1 MHKVKKVLLVVD
13 DDRNFCLAIRDHLAS
28 EDLAVHLAHT
38 GKDGL
43 ALCAQNLVDVVLLDQ
58 KLPDAEGPDLCPAIL
73 ERCAQAKIIFTTA
86 FPSFEN
92 AVKAVRNGAFD
103 YLAKPIE
110 LGELDLA
117 VKQALRTLDLEKVE
131 QFQNYRSEQ
140 EREESVLVGDSS
152 SIVEI
157 RRLIDLAADA
167 DAPVLITG
175 ETGSGKNAA
184 ARAIHYRGAFRKAP
198 FVSINCAA
206 VPETLIEAELFGYEK
221 GAFTG
226 ANALKKGMFE
236 MAEGGTL
243 FLDELG
249 EMPLSIQTKLLGV
262 LDDGTFRRLG
272 GTTVHQAQVRV
283 VAATS
288 VDLERAIQQ
297 REFRRDLYYRLG
309 VVKIH
314 MPPLR
319 HRKEDLEGLCSFLLR
334 KAAKGKVV
342 RLAADEVDKLSR
354 YDWPG
359 NVRELRN
366 LLERAVILQ
375 RGLELKPSAFLTPA
389 PPAAVQRRAV
399 ACTEPP
405 SRTLDAVE
413 KEHILA
419 ALHEHAGNHSR
430 AARAIGISLSTFKRR
445 LKRYSSSDS

>member
-1 MHKVKKVLLVVD
+1 MHRVRKVLLVVD
-13 DDRNFCLAIRDHLAS
+13 DDRNFCLAIRDYLAS
-28 EDLAVHLAHT
+28 SDLAVHVAHT
-38 GKDGL
+38 GEDGL
-43 ALCAQNLVDVVLLDQ
+43 ALCARNLVDVVLLDQ

-73 ERCAQAKIIFTTA
+73 ERCAHAKIIFTTA

-92 AVKAVRNGAFD
+92 AVKAVRNGASD

-110 LGELDLA
+110 LEELDLA

-152 SIVEI
+152 AIVEI

-167 DAPVLITG
+167 DAPVLVTG
-175 ETGSGKNAA
+175 ETGSGKSAA
-184 ARAIHYRGAFRKAP
+184 ARAIHYRGTFRKAP

-249 EMPLSIQTKLLGV
+249 EMPLSVQTKLLGV

-283 VAATS
+283 IAATS

-309 VVKIH
+309 VVKILL
-314 MPPLR
+314 PPLR
-319 HRKEDLEGLCSFLLR
+319 HRKEDLEGLCAFLLR
-334 KAAKGKVV
+334 KAAKGKEV
-342 RLAADEVDKLSR
+342 RLAAGEVDKLSR

-375 RGLELKPSAFLTPA
+375 RGIELRPSAFLTPA
-389 PPAAVQRRAV
+389 PPAAIQRRAL
-399 ACTEPP
+399 ARTEPP

-419 ALHEHAGNHSR
+419 ALHEHAGNYSR

-445 LKRYSSSDS
+445 LKRYNSSDP